1 MKNGSSAPIPRHLN
15 GWIASIFEE
24 VSHLFCEL
32 RDLRAE
38 LAELKATRQN
48 ELREFGAMTD
58 EWEQREGDYKAE
70 INRLEHIIS
79 DTQQGAESVLLARA
93 GSVINR
99 DDGQAFRAKIDRL
112 SRSEGEFLGSIH

>member
-1 MKNGSSAPIPRHLN
+1 
-15 GWIASIFEE
+15 
-24 VSHLFCEL
+24 
-32 RDLRAE
+32 
-38 LAELKATRQN
+38 
-48 ELREFGAMTD
+48 MTD